1 MRGFDMTQEEWE
13 AQKSLEQVRRERE
26 FAAGE
31 LKKAQKGAKKRDPE
45 QFRRAV
51 EFLAEWTGG
60 LCARS
65 SRPRPTFD
73 PEWPT
78 KLKGDHIRRLFPW
91 C

>member
-1 MRGFDMTQEEWE
+1 MGRERALRG
-13 AQKSLEQVRRERE
+13 RE

-78 KLKGDHIRRLFPW
+78 KLKGRPYSSAFFHGAFVD
-91 C
+91 